1 MSQQGEAVQDVNDQL
16 GERSMQ
22 RDPPSHSSSPPPQVR
37 SYEVNDLHDSTLLLA
52 ATTEAD
58 LEGWPY
64 ELRGRLAL
72 PGEGGGA
79 SSGVVAGHVSPP
91 YASSE
96 ILTLDTSLP
105 LPLMPP
111 PPPSPLMQP
120 PGVRCHLWR
129 P

>member
-72 PGEGGGA
+72 PGEGGG
-79 SSGVVAGHVSPP
+79 
-91 YASSE
+91 
-96 ILTLDTSLP
+96 LP
-105 LPLMPP
+105 V
-111 PPPSPLMQP
+111 
-120 PGVRCHLWR
+120 GW
-129 P
+129 